1 VVSVLAGQGLGR
13 GKAAQEEGRGDGPS
27 EGGGLEGREEGA
39 SQGPV
44 QERASMVGQGQNEG
58 GRKGLGQKERKGL
71 VG

>member
-27 EGGGLEGREEGA
+27 ECGGPEGREEGA